1 MNSIDLINKIDS
13 PQQFKEIWLSSP
25 TGQKLC
31 ALINGD
37 IGWLMYLRSES
48 DTGFSSRNP
57 AIKSEKEIEYC
68 LSNGEENHFPEKWA
82 YPIATIK
89 EAMLYFIN
97 TSNRPHHVIWHDDSQ
112 P

>member
-68 LSNGEENHFPEKWA
+68 LRNLRASDF
-82 YPIATIK
+82 
-89 EAMLYFIN
+89 
-97 TSNRPHHVIWHDDSQ
+97 
-112 P
+112 